1 MRYLLNM
8 RPILKTAAM
17 LGGVLLVNTALA
29 VPANLRENYQ
39 PIVDRNPFGLRPPP
53 PPPTNNVAQPPPVE
67 KPKMEIF
74 LTGIVSIGQP
84 KKQVYLKTQEAN
96 KKDAVQ
102 YYALPEGAEK
112 DGIRVLSI
120 DERERRVRVQIDGA
134 ETVLSF
140 QTHGIAAAA
149 PPPLAA
155 PGMMPG
161 QPGAMPGQPG
171 AVPPP
176 LPGAMP
182 GQAMQ
187 GGNAQFPQN
196 PSVQPMPAMN
206 TGGNAP
212 NNFRSIP
219 SRSVRSQT
227 PNRDFMM
234 GTPNAG
240 GGVPGMAEQQAPAV
254 DPAEQYLRMHLDKT
268 QKERQGIPMPP
279 LPPP

>member
-1 MRYLLNM
+1 MRYRLNM
-8 RPILKTAAM
+8 RVVLKTAVL
-17 LGGVLLVNTALA
+17 LGGLLLVNNALA

-53 PPPTNNVAQPPPVE
+53 PPPTNNVAPPPVVE
-67 KPKMEIF
+67 KPKLEIF
-74 LTGIVSIGQP
+74 LTGIVSVGQP

-96 KKDAVQ
+96 KKDAAQ
-102 YYALPEGAEK
+102 FYALPEGAEV

-120 DERERRVRVQIDGA
+120 DEKDRSVRVQIDGA

-140 QTHGIAAAA
+140 KTHGIAAGA
-149 PPPLAA
+149 PPPLAMAGA
-155 PGMMPG
+155 PGQM
-161 QPGAMPGQPG
+161 MPGQPG

-182 GQAMQ
+182 GQPMGQ
-187 GGNAQFPQN
+187 PGNPQFQQN
-196 PSVQPMPAMN
+196 PSVQPFPTANPAVN
-206 TGGNAP
+206 QQ

-219 SRSVRSQT
+219 SRSVRSQV
-227 PNRDFMM
+227 PNRDFMT
-234 GTPNAG
+234 GSPNLG
-240 GGVPGMAEQQAPAV
+240 GSAPGMAEQQAPSV

-279 LPPP
+279 LPPLQ